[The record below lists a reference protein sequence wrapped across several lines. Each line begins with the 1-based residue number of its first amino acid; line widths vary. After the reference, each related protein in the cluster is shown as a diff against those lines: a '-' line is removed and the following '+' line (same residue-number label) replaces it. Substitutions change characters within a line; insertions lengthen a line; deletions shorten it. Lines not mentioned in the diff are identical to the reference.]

1 MNHKVEQR
9 QAQLEEGVAA
19 LADGDDWQRW
29 LRVAARFPRYT
40 FRNTLLIQVQ
50 RPDATVV
57 MGYRAWQA
65 LGHQVR
71 KGELICG

>member
-1 MNHKVEQR
+1 VASGRVEIPPIQN
-9 QAQLEEGVAA
+9 
-19 LADGDDWQRW
+19 
-29 LRVAARFPRYT
+29 
-40 FRNTLLIQVQ
+40 FRNTLLILLQ

-71 KGELICG
+71 KGE